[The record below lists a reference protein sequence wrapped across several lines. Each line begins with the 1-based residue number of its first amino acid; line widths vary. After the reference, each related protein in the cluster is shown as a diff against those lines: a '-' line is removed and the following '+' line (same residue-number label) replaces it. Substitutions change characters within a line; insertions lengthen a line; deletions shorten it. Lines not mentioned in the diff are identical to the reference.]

1 MIAEQEYPDPTRNEF
16 SKDENHVAGTEV
28 DQSTANSVCSSAKQY
43 RKMQVEGLKGKE
55 SAFSFSYSWTQ
66 TKTDVAVTINIQ
78 GLSDEQTRAFDVSFT
93 SKEVNIKA
101 GDRTQMIFF
110 YDDIQ
115 KEESR
120 VQATKGSIILRVVKQ
135 KQTWWPELES
145 NTKNGLAAMEQ
156 ETQEYGV
163 KTNEEKGNTRDASKM
178 ESSPVDAK
186 ADLSEEIKEKEE
198 EPVYRLDHLKHDF
211 YEKDVQLTLSVY
223 TKSLNKDAVRVNF
236 SKKGFVLKFQTSD
249 VKFLQLHQG
258 TSSETAFTWPVTT
271 RQEIIPEECKFTV
284 KTPVIEIIL
293 KKTSPNRWPT
303 LEASQRKEKC
313 ESSHTDTWIPINAKS
328 STPSVSS
335 LETPKAGTSSWKSLS
350 EESNKQVARGGPSGV
365 VFDDLSEINVNLR
378 GTGPKVGAS
387 SNMYRYQQE
396 EDEDGPG
403 SFSFDNSQKPTAK
416 VSPLNNQASETGM
429 IVPPGFAGLV
439 NIGNT
444 CFMNCIIQVLAN
456 TREFRDFF
464 LDGRYQNEINED
476 NPLGM
481 KGQLAATFGL
491 LLRWLWSCKKHYWDP
506 RRLKDL
512 VSKKNPQFFGY
523 AQHDAHEFL
532 AFLLDGLHEDLN
544 RIKKKPYTETIDSD
558 GRPDKVV
565 ADEAWA
571 QYKLRNDSV
580 VVDLFQGQF
589 KSKLVC
595 PRCGKVSITFDPFLY
610 MSVPL
615 PKKKK
620 VIPVHFMWKESYKK
634 PIKYLIQVSQDSS
647 VEQLKEELSARTH
660 VRACDIRVFEA
671 YRGRILKFFL
681 AGATLANIEQKDVI
695 VACELLS
702 EEVAGEG
709 VIEIPV
715 MQRTLFPSEIPT
727 HCAFCRKACLEGSP
741 LKRCTKC
748 YKVGYCD
755 QACQRNHWNS
765 HKSVCSTAPDPIGCP
780 FIMSVPASRATYSY
794 LVKHMEEFARFSVD
808 IFQPPVKS
816 TSSSSSTSASST
828 TSEAFHSLK
837 AQSTTSA
844 VGSGGPSLSS
854 SSSVLPGQ
862 SLSTGGL
869 GPSTNLSSCS
879 LSQSSSSL
887 NSLDSLSSA
896 SSTCTLTGDTSDTA
910 TSGGRATEVR
920 DGTEDGASAL
930 DASIPPRYTSPCP
943 SQLIPQAAYDGLAGM
958 SCVDVNRSGSV
969 DSGFESVAAKT
980 GEKAVP
986 VSSVLGMQAAEVERD
1001 RATPIFFIKPVTMEG
1016 AGLKGSDRL
1025 EDKGAGLKGSDRL
1038 EDKGDTPLELASG
1051 RFLSMD
1057 WRNNERMPYVFVR
1070 SKELESVEVD
1080 NLNNFVSSGSKS
1092 SLYHCLEMFTEP
1104 EVLSPEEA
1112 WYCPSCKKHVEASKQ
1127 MSIWR
1132 LPHTLVIQLKRFS
1145 FQNFLM
1151 RSKIKKH
1158 IDFPTRGLDLSKFC
1172 VGLQPGDSPP
1182 IYDLYGVANHHGLL
1196 IGGHYTSYVRC
1207 SGLGCDSGAGDE
1219 IGWRLCNDSRVSPV
1233 AGEKSVVTSDAYLLF
1248 FRRRCHVVIGPSAG
1262 PTASSISPTPGNMGP
1277 VGACHVEQQQHLD
1290 RRLTSLSQS
1299 RDNRGNVEE
1308 FDDDEGD
1315 NVDDNGNQDLEERDG
1330 NGSEIPFPNTN
1341 VSSKTLSAQVNQP
1354 VITGLQRC
1362 TVINKTDESVDTFCD
1377 IDLKQRVKPV
1387 SSQSTLHNS
1396 SCDANFS
1403 LGTRAQQQAGSDRN
1417 SQDTSSGKYL
1427 EKSGEKKDQEK
1438 EFFDCDRI
1446 EPELDYTDM
1455 EAVD

>member
-1 MIAEQEYPDPTRNEF
+1 MLTDQENPDPRRNEF
-16 SKDENHVAGTEV
+16 SKDENSATEADN
-28 DQSTANSVCSSAKQY
+28 DQSTANSVCSSAKQH
-43 RKMQVEGLKGKE
+43 RKMQVEGLKEKE
-55 SAFSFSYSWTQ
+55 GTVSFSYSWTQ
-66 TKTDVAVTINIQ
+66 TETDITVTIKIQ

-101 GDRTQMIFF
+101 GDRSQMIYL
-110 YDDIQ
+110 YDNIQ

-120 VQATKGSIILRVVKQ
+120 VQATKGSIILHVVKQ
-135 KQTWWPELES
+135 NQRQWPQLES
-145 NTKNGLAAMEQ
+145 DTKRSLTEMEQ
-156 ETQEYGV
+156 ENPESGD
-163 KTNEEKGNTRDASKM
+163 KTEQEKGNLREDPSM
-178 ESSPVDAK
+178 ESSPVDPK
-186 ADLSEEIKEKEE
+186 PDLAEDIKEKEE
-198 EPVYRLDHLKHDF
+198 EPVYLLNLLKHDF
-211 YEKDVQLTLSVY
+211 YERDLQLTLSVF
-223 TKSLNKDAVRVNF
+223 TKSLNKDAVKVNF

-249 VKFLQLHQG
+249 AKFLQLHQG

-271 RQEIIPEECKFTV
+271 RQEIIPEDCKFTV
-284 KTPVIEIIL
+284 KTSVIEIVL
-293 KKTSPNRWPT
+293 RKTSSVRWVT
-303 LEASQRKEKC
+303 LEASQRKEKS

-328 STPSVSS
+328 STAPSPSS
-335 LETPKAGTSSWKSLS
+335 SEISSARKSLS
-350 EESNKQVARGGPSGV
+350 EESNKQVASGGPSSGV

-378 GTGPKVGAS
+378 GAGQRVGAS
-387 SNMYRYQQE
+387 SNMHRYQQE

-416 VSPLNNQASETGM
+416 VSPLNNQASETGLM
-429 IVPPGFAGLV
+429 VPPGFAGLV

-464 LDGRYQNEINED
+464 LDGRFQNDINED

-481 KGQLAATFGL
+481 KGQLAVTFGA

-580 VVDLFQGQF
+580 VVDLFQGQL

-595 PRCGKVSITFDPFLY
+595 PKCGKVSITFDPFLY

-620 VIPVHFMWKESYKK
+620 VIPVHFFWKESYKK

-647 VEQLKEELSARTH
+647 VERLREELSARTH

-671 YRGRILKFFL
+671 YRGRILKFFCT
-681 AGATLANIEQKDVI
+681 GATLSSVEPKDVI

-702 EEVAGEG
+702 EEVAGED

-715 MQRTLFPSEIPT
+715 MQRTLFPSEYPS
-727 HCAFCRKACLEGSP
+727 HCAFCRKTCMEGSP

-755 QACQRNHWNS
+755 QTCQRNHWNS
-765 HKSVCSTAPDPIGCP
+765 HKSNCSTLPDPIGCP
-780 FIMSVPASRATYSY
+780 FIMSVPASRATFSY
-794 LVKHMEEFARFSVD
+794 LVKHMEEFARFSVN

-816 TSSSSSTSASST
+816 SSASASST
-828 TSEAFHSLK
+828 APDSLHGLGAPPSNAK
-837 AQSTTSA
+837 TYSASPA
-844 VGSGGPSLSS
+844 VGSVGSSSLSS
-854 SSSVLPGQ
+854 SSSVLPGA
-862 SLSTGGL
+862 STSAGVSL

-910 TSGGRATEVR
+910 TGGGGRGPELGEGAE
-920 DGTEDGASAL
+920 EASAAL
-930 DASIPPRYTSPCP
+930 DTSIPPRYASPCP
-943 SQLIPQAAYDGLAGM
+943 PQLIPQAYDGLASM
-958 SCVDVNRSGSV
+958 SGADVNRSGSV
-969 DSGFESVAAKT
+969 DSGFESIGAKT

-986 VSSVLGMQAAEVERD
+986 VTSVLGVQATEVERD
-1001 RATPIFFIKPVTMEG
+1001 RATPTFFIKPVSMEG
-1016 AGLKGSDRL
+1016 TGLKGA
-1025 EDKGAGLKGSDRL
+1025 ERL
-1038 EDKGDTPLELASG
+1038 EDKGDTPLELTSG

-1057 WRNNERMPYVFVR
+1057 WKNNERMPNVLVQ

-1080 NLNNFVSSGSKS
+1080 NLNNFAHSAGSKS
-1092 SLYHCLEMFTEP
+1092 TLYDCLEMFTEP

-1158 IDFPTRGLDLSKFC
+1158 IDFPIRGLDLSKFC

-1182 IYDLYGVANHHGLL
+1182 VYDLYGVANHHGLL

-1207 SGLGCDSGAGDE
+1207 SGLGCDVGAGDE
-1219 IGWRLCNDSRVSPV
+1219 IGWRLCNDSRVTP
-1233 AGEKSVVTSDAYLLF
+1233 AGNEKSVVTADAYLLF
-1248 FRRRCHVVIGPSAG
+1248 YRRRCPIVIGPSAG
-1262 PTASSISPTPGNMGP
+1262 ISLGQAASSEPLTDGNEGQAKATVHRP
-1277 VGACHVEQQQHLD
+1277 ED
-1290 RRLTSLSQS
+1290 RYSQS
-1299 RDNRGNVEE
+1299 MDRGDNGED
-1308 FDDDEGD
+1308 FDGDDDETK
-1315 NVDDNGNQDLEERDG
+1315 DDKV
-1330 NGSEIPFPNTN
+1330 SEIQFTN
-1341 VSSKTLSAQVNQP
+1341 PKMSSETSNAQARDSLATSAQRYSGGGNS
-1354 VITGLQRC
+1354 
-1362 TVINKTDESVDTFCD
+1362 DESSGTAFD
-1377 IDLKQRVKPV
+1377 IDLKQKGKSV
-1387 SSQSTLHNS
+1387 SLQADPQNA
-1396 SCDANFS
+1396 SCDISFS
-1403 LGTRAQQQAGSDRN
+1403 PLTQPQQQ
-1417 SQDTSSGKYL
+1417 QQQQQTDTDNHCENYL
-1427 EKSGEKKDQEK
+1427 QETGEKKDREK
-1438 EFFDCDRI
+1438 EFFDCDRLGHPEVELDDDDDDRERGLVI
-1446 EPELDYTDM
+1446 ASVPELDYTDM